1 MKALRLL
8 FAFGACAVLISCQPH
23 TDMLPFASPESV
35 GMSSKRLEL
44 LDAAVESGI
53 QRGDFPGAVVLVA
66 RKGRCVWRKS
76 YGDSQTVP
84 EKIPMEVSMI
94 FDVASITKPVA
105 TATSLMILLEQGR
118 IRLWDRV
125 RDYVP
130 EFTSCKG
137 PETQPVD
144 EARIWHLLTHT
155 SGLPPYADPE
165 EVKKA
170 VEHPVTLEQLVSY
183 IARME
188 KPYPPGER
196 FQYSCLGYITL
207 GYIIEKISGKTLA
220 EFAREN
226 IFKPLGMR
234 DTAFAPSE
242 DLRSRCVPTLV
253 IDGKPLVGEVHDPLA
268 RLLGGV
274 SGNAGLFSTADDLA
288 VYGQM
293 LLQRGKW
300 NGVRILSPLSVDR
313 MTEIYESVGF
323 SGRGL
328 GWDIRSSYA
337 TNKGDLFGPEAFGHT
352 GYTGTSLVVDPSTQ
366 TIIVFLTNRVHPD
379 DTGDVVSL
387 RSRVANIVASAIIED
402 P

>member
-274 SGNAGLFSTADDLA
+274 
-288 VYGQM
+288 
-293 LLQRGKW
+293 
-300 NGVRILSPLSVDR
+300 
-313 MTEIYESVGF
+313 
-323 SGRGL
+323 
-328 GWDIRSSYA
+328 
-337 TNKGDLFGPEAFGHT
+337 
-352 GYTGTSLVVDPSTQ
+352 
-366 TIIVFLTNRVHPD
+366 
-379 DTGDVVSL
+379 
-387 RSRVANIVASAIIED
+387 
-402 P
+402 